1 MALTLLHLLDWA
13 IIATSFFN
21 TVALLWLGLTV
32 LLNAERRTWGTWAA
46 GGGLLLGGL
55 FFVGHS
61 AVVGRDI
68 FTITGEAELWWRVGW
83 LPFIG
88 GPYMWYLV
96 IAWYAGVLPAGRHRA
111 WLAAVTALGLA
122 ALALLAFA
130 DPLPSLAQV
139 VYERAPGAWD
149 GARAALALGV
159 PAAVLIYPVYSVLC
173 VVLALLALRR
183 PESSE
188 RFMGDLARRRARP
201 WLVAASLALLV
212 VSLSVG
218 AVAAWFLLQAQA
230 GRLPDLSLR
239 ALALIIG
246 FDLLISGLIAVVTVL
261 AGQAIVSYEIFTGKT
276 LPRGGLL
283 RHWRR
288 SLILA
293 AGYGALV
300 GGSLALPVPFDPI
313 WRLLLATVLMTLF
326 FALLSWRSYI
336 DRDQSMA
343 RLRPFVASQHLYDH
357 ILRPSAPPTPED
369 AAAPLRALCDEVL
382 GAGSARLLP
391 LGPLAPL
398 VPPLA
403 YPDDQ
408 PTTDDR
414 RPTTDERRT
423 TNDDRRL
430 TTDDRR
436 PTTDDRRPTT
446 DRSSV
451 SGLPSP
457 VSRPA
462 SPVLSPQ
469 SFAPDMLCIPLD
481 PAAHDGAAWAVPLW
495 SERGLIGVLLLGPK
509 RDGGLYTQEEIE
521 LARAAGE
528 RLIDTAASAEMARR
542 LMALQRQRL
551 AESQVIDRRTRR
563 VLHDDVLPRIHEVM
577 LALQVARSASHAEGV
592 PGSAGYVERSSV
604 HSKAD
609 ADQRSTF
616 NVQRST
622 EEIVKTLADIHKQIA
637 DLLHAMPAAAA
648 PEVSRLGLVSTLRR
662 TVEEELAG
670 AFEHVDWRIAPEAE
684 AAARRLPPLAAEVTF
699 YAAREAVR
707 NAARHGRAGSDSR
720 ALHLTIAART
730 ADANLTLCIEDD
742 GVGMGASSAAGG
754 ARSGLDLHGTMMAVV
769 GGSLTV
775 ESLPGAYTRVTLALP
790 AS

>member
-1 MALTLLHLLDWA
+1 MVITLLHLLDWA
-13 IIATSFFN
+13 IIAVSFFN

-68 FTITGEAELWWRVGW
+68 FTITEEAELWWRVAW

-130 DPLPSLAQV
+130 DPLPSFGQV
-139 VYERAPGAWD
+139 VYERAPDWGPAP
-149 GARAALALGV
+149 AALAMGM

-173 VVLALLALRR
+173 VVLALLALRH
-183 PESSE
+183 PEASA
-188 RFMGDLARRRARP
+188 RFMGDLARHRARP
-201 WLVAASLALLV
+201 WLIAASLALLA

-218 AVAAWFLLQAQA
+218 AAAAWFLLQAYA

-239 ALALIIG
+239 ALALVIS
-246 FDLLISGLIAVVTVL
+246 FDLLISSLIALVTVL
-261 AGQAIVSYEIFTGKT
+261 AGQAIVAYEIFTGKT
-276 LPRGGLL
+276 LPRGGLR

-288 SLILA
+288 SLVLA

-300 GGSLALPVPFDPI
+300 GGSLALPVPLDPI

-343 RLRPFVASQHLYDH
+343 RLRPFVASQHLYER
-357 ILRPSAPPTPED
+357 ILRPAAPPTLAE
-369 AAAPLRALCDEVL
+369 AAAPLRALCDDVL
-382 GAGSARLLP
+382 GATTARLLP

-403 YPDDQ
+403 HSEQRSTINDQ
-408 PTTDDR
+408 R
-414 RPTTDERRT
+414 ST
-423 TNDDRRL
+423 TNDQ
-430 TTDDRR
+430 RR
-436 PTTDDRRPTT
+436 PNTEAS
-446 DRSSV
+446 RSPALSAQL
-451 SGLPSP
+451 SALSAQPFSP
-457 VSRPA
+457 
-462 SPVLSPQ
+462 
-469 SFAPDMLCIPLD
+469 DTLCLPLD
-481 PAAHDGAAWAVPLW
+481 PAQHGGAAWAVPLW
-495 SERGLIGVLLLGPK
+495 SERGLIGALLLGPK

-542 LMALQRQRL
+542 LMDLQRQRL

-563 VLHDDVLPRIHEVM
+563 VLHDDVLPKIHEVM
-577 LALQVARSASHAEGV
+577 LTIADCRLQIAD
-592 PGSAGYVERSSV
+592 VEITPTNLLSSIFYLQ
-604 HSKAD
+604 SQ
-609 ADQRSTF
+609 ADQVIAS
-616 NVQRST
+616 
-622 EEIVKTLADIHKQIA
+622 LADVHRQIA
-637 DLLHAMPAAAA
+637 DLLHAMPATTA
-648 PEVSRLGLVSTLRR
+648 PEVARLGLVGALRR
-662 TVEEELAG
+662 AVDDELAG
-670 AFEHVDWRIAPEAE
+670 AFERVDWDIPPEAE
-684 AAARRLPPLAAEVTF
+684 EAARHLPPLAAEVTF

-720 ALHLTIAART
+720 PLHLTLAARAT
-730 ADANLTLCIEDD
+730 PAGLTLHIEDD
-742 GVGMGASSAAGG
+742 GVGIGASSAAGG
-754 ARSGLDLHGTMMAVV
+754 AGRGLDLHSTMLAVV
-769 GGSLTV
+769 GGALTV
-775 ESLPGAYTRVTLALP
+775 ESLPGAFTRVSLVLP
-790 AS
+790 SS